1 MSEFQ
6 EKQGMRIL
14 SVSGE
19 AGKLEAEN
27 IKERL
32 AMEKKLQAMEDQLNQ
47 QRNNA
52 KKALAEQQRRMQA
65 GETLSEEDIA
75 NLLADEKQMEQ
86 KTMSMEEELSRKKD
100 LTDQIIK
107 EQMKRTRETKVSLPV
122 IMWQKAVC
130 VYIYVSFLIPPPLSV
145 CAANRSRALPRHAP
159 RERSKHHGR

>member
-1 MSEFQ
+1 MCSEAWGNAMSEFQ

-27 IKERL
+27 MKERL
-32 AMEKKLQAMEDQLNQ
+32 AMEKKLKAMEDQLNQ

-65 GETLSEEDIA
+65 GETLSEQDMA

-86 KTMSMEEELSRKKD
+86 KTMSMEEELTRKKK
-100 LTDQIIK
+100 LTDQIIQ
-107 EQMKRTRETKVSLPV
+107 EQMKRTRETKVSVP
-122 IMWQKAVC
+122 IIAKAVYTYELFFILSTSCLC
-130 VYIYVSFLIPPPLSV
+130 VCSKSKQSSLASCLS
-145 CAANRSRALPRHAP
+145 
-159 RERSKHHGR
+159 